1 MAGPRLASVW
11 AALNQSEKNLNSFSN
26 IWPLRCHTLIDMNAP
41 NSPIQDKNKDT
52 LTGQASSVIPQLTT
66 QDERSE
72 DMAFTHRFL
81 ERTFLRGPNRRLK
94 ELSLIFGVAREFLL
108 GFRALHFVGPCIT
121 VFGSARFDEE
131 HAYYKLARRL
141 GAAIANMGFTVMT
154 GGGPGIME
162 AANRGAK
169 DVGGR
174 SVGCNIRLPFEQK
187 HNPYLDRWVT
197 MDYFFVRKVL
207 LTKYSYGFIIM
218 PGGFGTLDE
227 MFEALTL
234 IQTKKVKNF
243 PVVVMGKEF
252 WSELRH
258 LIDHMAKGSTI
269 SPEDMDLIC
278 WTDSVEEAVQHLQE
292 RAVKQFDLRRDLV
305 PSSSALLG
313 EKSL

>member
-1 MAGPRLASVW
+1 MP
-11 AALNQSEKNLNSFSN
+11 NLPE
-26 IWPLRCHTLIDMNAP
+26 PL
-41 NSPIQDKNKDT
+41 QDKNQESDAGGMPVT
-52 LTGQASSVIPQLTT
+52 PVRLT
-66 QDERSE
+66 SE
-72 DMAFTHRFL
+72 A
-81 ERTFLRGPNRRLK
+81 ERTADQTFTSKLMERTLLRGPNRRLK
-94 ELSLIFGVAREFLL
+94 ELSLIFGVAREFVQ

-121 VFGSARFDEE
+121 VFGSARFDEN
-131 HAYYKLARRL
+131 HAYYKLARKM

-207 LTKYSYGFIIM
+207 LTKYSYGFVIM

-243 PVVVMGKEF
+243 PVVVMGIEF
-252 WSELRH
+252 WSELRQ
-258 LIDHMAKGSTI
+258 LIDHMVKGSTI
-269 SPEDMDLIC
+269 SPEDIDLIC
-278 WTDSVEEAVQHLQE
+278 WTDSVETAVQHLHE
-292 RAVKQFDLRRDLV
+292 RAVAQFDLRRDAM
-305 PSSSALLG
+305 PSSSVILG

>member
-1 MAGPRLASVW
+1 MPAPSSPLEDKSRDMHTGSMPKPDPQAMTPEARREDEAFCGQLVDRRL
-11 AALNQSEKNLNSFSN
+11 LQ
-26 IWPLRCHTLIDMNAP
+26 
-41 NSPIQDKNKDT
+41 
-52 LTGQASSVIPQLTT
+52 
-66 QDERSE
+66 
-72 DMAFTHRFL
+72 
-81 ERTFLRGPNRRLK
+81 GPNRRLK
-94 ELSLIFGVAREFLL
+94 ELALIFGVTREFFT

-121 VFGSARFDEE
+121 VFGSARFEE
-131 HAYYKLARRL
+131 THPYYILARKM
-141 GAAIANMGFTVMT
+141 GAAIAKLGFTVMT

-234 IQTKKVKNF
+234 IQTKKVRNF
-243 PVVVMGKEF
+243 PVVVMGVEF
-252 WSELRH
+252 WKELRQ
-258 LIDHMAKGSTI
+258 LIDQMVKGSTI
-269 SPEDMDLIC
+269 SPEDIDLIC
-278 WTDSVEEAVQHLQE
+278 WTDSVEEAVAHLRE
-292 RAVKQFDLRRDLV
+292 KAVKQFGLRQDTV
-305 PSSSALLG
+305 PCSSILLG

>member
-1 MAGPRLASVW
+1 MADRLWTSVL
-11 AALNQSEKNLNSFSN
+11 AALNKSERNLNSFLN
-26 IWPLRCHTLIDMNAP
+26 IPPQSCHIIIDMIAP
-41 NSPIQDKNKDT
+41 NSPIQDKNNDS
-52 LTGQASSVIPQLTT
+52 LMGQSPSGIPQLTSE
-66 QDERSE
+66 DERSA
-72 DMAFTHRFL
+72 DMAFTQKFL

-94 ELSLIFGVAREFLL
+94 ELALIFGVAREFLL
-108 GFRALHFVGPCIT
+108 GFRSLHFVGPCIT
-121 VFGSARFDEE
+121 VFGSARFDED
-131 HAYYKLARRL
+131 HAYYKLARKM

-252 WSELRH
+252 WSELRN
-258 LIDHMAKGSTI
+258 LIDHMVKGSTI

-292 RAVKQFDLRRDLV
+292 RAVKQFDLRRDVV

>member
-1 MAGPRLASVW
+1 MILNLCGQCCQSLLQPMPANSSPLEDQNHEMHTGSMPKADLLPPVTPAEKREEEAFCGKLVDRRL
-11 AALNQSEKNLNSFSN
+11 LQ
-26 IWPLRCHTLIDMNAP
+26 
-41 NSPIQDKNKDT
+41 
-52 LTGQASSVIPQLTT
+52 
-66 QDERSE
+66 
-72 DMAFTHRFL
+72 
-81 ERTFLRGPNRRLK
+81 GPNRRLK
-94 ELSLIFGVAREFLL
+94 ELSLIFGVAREFLA

-121 VFGSARFDEE
+121 VFGSARFLED
-131 HAYYKLARRL
+131 HPYYILARKM
-141 GAAIANMGFTVMT
+141 GAAIAKLGFTVMT

-234 IQTKKVKNF
+234 IQTKKVRNF
-243 PVVVMGKEF
+243 PVVVMGTEF
-252 WSELRH
+252 WAEMRQ
-258 LIDHMAKGSTI
+258 LIDHMVKGSTI
-269 SPEDMDLIC
+269 SPEDIDLIC
-278 WTDSVEEAVQHLQE
+278 WTDSVEEAVAHLQE
-292 RAVKQFDLRRDLV
+292 KAVKEFGLKQDAV
-305 PSSSALLG
+305 PSSSILLG